1 MMIKGVSALLSAP
14 SSATTAMRRGRRVR
28 GRTMHQR
35 KQHEPGGGWWETRYI
50 YHESHH
56 LRSLVTILLLGAR
69 WNLMAAHG
77 RRRRTMNAL
86 LALNMLEFYSSS
98 MMIKGVSA
106 LLSAP
111 SSATTAMRR
120 GRRVRGRTM
129 HQRKQHEPLHSIPLT
144 LQIMDAS
151 TTMIHHIPTFLSS
164 FVDFPSDYFL
174 HPHHSI
180 ITSSSSALL
189 SDVSSATATSLTP
202 QSHHVPHMTVNA

>member
-1 MMIKGVSALLSAP
+1 
-14 SSATTAMRRGRRVR
+14 
-28 GRTMHQR
+28 
-35 KQHEPGGGWWETRYI
+35 
-50 YHESHH
+50 
-56 LRSLVTILLLGAR
+56 
-69 WNLMAAHG
+69 MAAHG

-129 HQRKQHEPLHSIPLT
+129 HQRKQHEPLHAIPLT

-202 QSHHVPHMTVNA
+202 QSHHVPHMTVNDFRRDIVEVANEVQKELREELIEEGAKLANTNGPLCRGT